1 MQRKEKII
9 SNRILLMPLRD
20 IDYIPMMEMVKDDKI
35 KETYMLPDF
44 SSIDEEASFFHH
56 LKELSLDLTKFIY
69 GIYYNDLLVGFMN
82 EVDKKNL
89 EIELGYFI
97 SPKYWNTGFATE
109 ALGIAIDNLFE
120 MGYSMVLA
128 SYFEENIASA
138 KVMQKC
144 GMFLLNRKDTIE
156 YRGKIHNCIYY
167 GIRRIDKEKYATLI
181 GDKIILRAAKIKDY
195 SSMLKN
201 VWGDIDVY
209 KWMLYT
215 PTLNE
220 EDAIKRNERSMQFQK
235 NHYAYYIALKESDIA
250 IGLCGIREYE
260 EGRFEET
267 GICIGKEYQGMGI
280 GKEVVSLLLDLSFN
294 KLMAKDFLYGYF
306 NDNMKS
312 MKLAKSFGFTYDHE
326 IELIRPWDNEKK
338 RISICILKKEDYE
351 KSLEE

>member
-35 KETYMLPDF
+35 KETYILPDF
-44 SSIDEEASFFHH
+44 SKIDEEASFFHH
-56 LKELSLDLTKFIY
+56 LKELSSSLEKFIY
-69 GIYYNDLLVGFMN
+69 GIYYNDLLVGFIN
-82 EVDKKNL
+82 EVDKNER

-97 SPKYWNTGFATE
+97 SPKYSCSGFATE
-109 ALGIAIDNLFE
+109 ALGIAIDHLFE
-120 MGYSMVLA
+120 MGYSMVYA
-128 SYFEENIASA
+128 SCFEENIASA

-156 YRGKIHNCIYY
+156 YRGKVHNCIYY
-167 GIRRIDKEKYATLI
+167 GIRKIEKEKYETLI
-181 GDKIILRAAKIKDY
+181 GDKIILRAAKKLDY

-209 KWMLYT
+209 KWMLYA
-215 PTLNE
+215 PTLDE
-220 EDAIKRNERSMQFQK
+220 EDAIKRNERSILFQK
-235 NHYAYYIALKESDIA
+235 NHYAYYIALKDSNLA

-280 GKEVVSLLLDLSFN
+280 GKEVVSLLLELAFD
-294 KLMAKDFLYGYF
+294 KLMAKDFRYGYF
-306 NDNMKS
+306 HDNIKS
-312 MKLAKSFGFTYDHE
+312 MKLAQSFQFTYDHE
-326 IELIRPWDNEKK
+326 TLLIRPWDKAKK
-338 RISICILKKEDYE
+338 KITLCILKKEDYE
-351 KSLEE
+351 KSLKK